1 MTIFQQAEQLK
12 YSMELPF
19 GSKESIM
26 LLDGT
31 KYLTGSDYSPEFLNT
46 PVEDLESMQG
56 EEKKMRLTDAKFT
69 WQDLHGHINNEGEL
83 EV

>member
-31 KYLTGSDYSPEFLNT
+31 PYQCGSDYSPEFL
-46 PVEDLESMQG
+46 DKSLEEIDNDIIQEHFSW
-56 EEKKMRLTDAKFT
+56 E
-69 WQDLHGHINNEGEL
+69 DLHGHINNEGEL